1 VLAKFLQGLKK
12 TKDSIASIWT
22 KLDYNELEEALILAD
37 VNFETVDKIIAELKQ
52 KNIKDMDLAKAELR
66 NILCGLLEVD
76 APQTNAKIKIFIG
89 VNGVGKTTTLS
100 KLASK
105 YKQNGKNVLLVA
117 GDTFR
122 AAATEQLSLWAQ
134 RLNIPIIKQSE
145 GADSASVLFDA
156 IEYAKAKGNID
167 YILVDTAG
175 RMHNKANLLGELE
188 KIIRIAKKYEEPEVY
203 LVLDSLTG
211 QNALS
216 QAKGFTEITDISG
229 IILTK
234 LDSTAKGGI
243 AISLAD
249 ELAIPIKYIGVGETT
264 DDLLPFDA
272 REFVEA
278 II

>member
-1 VLAKFLQGLKK
+1 MLAKFLLGLKK
-12 TKDSIASIWT
+12 TKDNIAKIWT
-22 KLDYNELEEALILAD
+22 KLDYDELEEALILAD
-37 VNFETVDKIIAELKQ
+37 VSFETVDKIITELRA
-52 KNIKDMDLAKAELR
+52 KNIKDMDLAKEELQR
-66 NILCGLLEVD
+66 IICNILDVQATE
-76 APQTNAKIKIFIG
+76 NNSKIKIFIG
-89 VNGVGKTTTLS
+89 VNGVGKTTNLS

-105 YKQNGKNVLLVA
+105 YKQAGSNVLLVA

-122 AAATEQLSLWAQ
+122 AAATEQLTLWAN
-134 RLNIPIIKQSE
+134 RLNVPIIKQAE
-145 GADSASVLFDA
+145 GADSASVLYDA
-156 IEYAKAKGNID
+156 LEFANTKGNID

-216 QAKGFTEITDISG
+216 QAKGFANITDISG

-249 ELAIPIKYIGVGETT
+249 ELSIPIKYVGVGETAE
-264 DDLLPFDA
+264 DLLPFNA
-272 REFVEA
+272 KEFAEA